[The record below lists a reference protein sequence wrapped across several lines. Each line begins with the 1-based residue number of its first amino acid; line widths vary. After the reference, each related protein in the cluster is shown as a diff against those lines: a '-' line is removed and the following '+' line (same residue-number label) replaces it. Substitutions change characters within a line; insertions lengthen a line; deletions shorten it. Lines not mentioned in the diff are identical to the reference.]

1 MAKRKSNAT
10 PVETAGKNIEV
21 PVRSSM
27 FRFAD
32 VGRGPVKLGSHQ
44 TIHGAD

>member
-1 MAKRKSNAT
+1 MAKPKSNAT
-10 PVETAGKNIEV
+10 PAESAGKTVKV
-21 PVRSSM
+21 PVRRSI